1 MRKLLGWSTLGTE
14 LALFSPAVLSARLEE
29 VQEFVGMV
37 GMQSIIFIMV
47 AAAIW
52 VYFMRPP
59 MDKRDTPLRT
69 VMAGRTAIY
78 SAPAD
83 ALVTQCTQQMTEKKI
98 GSLMIMENDKVIGI
112 FTERDAL
119 NRVLAGGRD
128 PNWTKVCEV
137 MTGNPYCVSP
147 DATVGEA
154 MAVVTKRRFRHLP
167 LVENGKLSG
176 VMSTR
181 DLVSWLAKNK
191 VVGVEELLELALHAH
206 NPA

>member
-1 MRKLLGWSTLGTE
+1 MRKLLGWSTLGIE

-37 GMQSIIFIMV
+37 GMQSIIFVMV

-59 MDKRDTPLRT
+59 QDKRDTPLRT
-69 VMAGRTAIY
+69 VMEGRSAVH

-83 ALVTQCTQQMTEKKI
+83 ALVTECTRKMTEKKI
-98 GSLMIMENDKVIGI
+98 GSLMIMDNEKVIGI

-147 DATVGEA
+147 ETTVGEA
-154 MAVVTKRRFRHLP
+154 MAVVTRRGFRHLP
-167 LVENGKLSG
+167 LMEKGKLSG
-176 VMSTR
+176 IMSTR

-191 VVGVEELLELALHAH
+191 VAGIEELLELAMMRHA
-206 NPA
+206 